1 MNFRVLLQ
9 ILCCLTVFTL
19 YLYHMIQK
27 QNKINYLSLQL
38 PKLVKDVKALEEENL
53 RLQFQVNC
61 FESPDHLMWL
71 VRQQEFTHLKMP
83 LLQEVYT
90 LPEGLALQKE
100 GTGGESIHQPILAVG
115 AYSSCS
121 PP

>member
-27 QNKINYLSLQL
+27 QNRINYLSLQL
-38 PKLVKDVKALEEENL
+38 PKLIKDVKALEEENL

-71 VRQQEFTHLKMP
+71 VKQQEFTHLKMP

-90 LPEGLALQKE
+90 LPEGLALRKE
-100 GTGGESIHQPILAVG
+100 GDQEVSIHQPILAVG
-115 AYSSCS
+115 AYR
-121 PP
+121 